1 MTTKPKRKPAGL
13 NAVDLEALERAIVL
27 ARQESPGRRDQID
40 SMLRERDWLDVAKFC
55 AYCCQDTE
63 LKLKPWEIVP
73 CWINDIDQHVA
84 LPGLGQRRRAI
95 RLLRKLLALGLSKFE
110 PTPIAA
116 LKRAESA
123 KEVTRDNVERAKP
136 EDPVISEPAATSNRA

>member
-1 MTTKPKRKPAGL
+1 MMPTKLKPKPTTRL
-13 NAVDLEALERAIVL
+13 SEVDREALERAIVL

-73 CWINDIDQHVA
+73 CWIDDIDQHVA
-84 LPGLGQRRRAI
+84 LPDLGQRRRAI

-110 PTPIAA
+110 PTPLAA
-116 LKRAESA
+116 LEHAEGA
-123 KEVTRDNVERAKP
+123 KEATRDNAERGKP
-136 EDPVISEPAATSNRA
+136 EDSAI